1 MITYVII
8 SIIILMI
15 MIMKYKIHPFLAL
28 LISSIFFGVLTGL
41 SPDQIMNTVQLGM
54 GYTLGFVAVL
64 VGLGALFGSI
74 LEHSGG
80 ATAITNFM
88 IQKFGVKRSPIAMSV
103 SGFLVAIPVFFDVA
117 LIVLMPVIYALQR
130 KTGKSLLLFAIPLL
144 AGLATTHA
152 FIPPTP
158 GPIAVSQIINAN
170 IGWVI
175 IIGFIVG
182 IPTTI
187 ISGLIFGRFISGKIF
202 VDAPKI
208 EKTDFSLPKININV
222 HLVISIILLPLILIL
237 LSTSLKNNFIS
248 IDNTLISNF
257 IHLIGHP
264 FSALI
269 LSNVIAWYILG
280 IKQGINKKQLL
291 NISKNSLLPAGSIIL
306 ITGAGGVFKEFLV
319 TSGAGEII
327 AKSLDETGLSVLL
340 FSYLIALIIR
350 VVQGSSTVAM
360 ITAASL
366 VAPIIST
373 GSEIELSCI
382 VISIAAGASAFSH
395 VNDSGFW
402 LVNQY
407 LRLNEKDTFMTWTL
421 MTSILSLTG
430 FIIVLLINSIL
441 G

>member
-1 MITYVII
+1 MPLEDPVSFAEVI
-8 SIIILMI
+8 LG
-15 MIMKYKIHPFLAL
+15 PFP
-28 LISSIFFGVLTGL
+28 L
-41 SPDQIMNTVQLGM
+41 S
-54 GYTLGFVAVL
+54 
-64 VGLGALFGSI
+64 
-74 LEHSGG
+74 
-80 ATAITNFM
+80 
-88 IQKFGVKRSPIAMSV
+88 
-103 SGFLVAIPVFFDVA
+103 
-117 LIVLMPVIYALQR
+117 
-130 KTGKSLLLFAIPLL
+130 
-144 AGLATTHA
+144 
-152 FIPPTP
+152 
-158 GPIAVSQIINAN
+158 
-170 IGWVI
+170 
-175 IIGFIVG
+175 
-182 IPTTI
+182 
-187 ISGLIFGRFISGKIF
+187 
-202 VDAPKI
+202 
-208 EKTDFSLPKININV
+208 FS
-222 HLVISIILLPLILIL
+222 HL
-237 LSTSLKNNFIS
+237 
-248 IDNTLISNF
+248 
-257 IHLIGHP
+257 
-264 FSALI
+264 LI